1 MKDLFLV
8 GAEVQSFIESKG
20 WHFCFIGG
28 VALQRWG
35 ENRLT
40 TDIDLSILTGFGS
53 EEQFIDTLLARFTP
67 RRDDA
72 RSFALQYRVLLLQSE
87 QGIGIDISLAA
98 LPFEQ
103 ELIDRSTKFEFLPQ
117 SNLRTCSAEDLI
129 VLKAFA
135 SRPQDWV
142 DIRGIL
148 VRQGMS
154 LNRTEIRQRLAVLAE
169 LKESPEILERLDGL
183 FAERPVE

>member
-1 MKDLFLV
+1 MRDLFRV
-8 GAEVQSFIESKG
+8 AAEVQAFVESKG
-20 WHFCFIGG
+20 WQFCYIGG

-40 TDIDLSILTGFGS
+40 SDVDLSILTGFGT

-67 RRDDA
+67 RREDA
-72 RSFALQYRVLLLQSE
+72 KAFALQYRVLLLQSTE
-87 QGIGIDISLAA
+87 GIGIDISLAA

-103 ELIDRSTKFEFLPQ
+103 ELINRATNFEFLPK
-117 SNLRTCSAEDLI
+117 SNLRTCSAEDLV

-135 SRPQDWV
+135 ARPQDWV

-148 VRQGMS
+148 VRQGNT
-154 LNRTEIRQRLAVLAE
+154 LLRAEIRTHLAILAE
-169 LKESPEILERLDGL
+169 LKEDQQILDKLEVL
-183 FAERPVE
+183 FAEIPV